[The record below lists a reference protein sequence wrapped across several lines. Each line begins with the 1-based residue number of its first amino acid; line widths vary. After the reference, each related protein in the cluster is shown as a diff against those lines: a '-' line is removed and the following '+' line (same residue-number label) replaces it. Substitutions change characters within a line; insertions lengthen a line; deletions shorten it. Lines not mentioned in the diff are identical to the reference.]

1 MSSWSIAGS
10 GIGLLSGIAGIITLC
25 TYINFILTTLV
36 MASSQIT
43 VTEPLSKSKAT
54 IFFVSCVLFLSIV
67 LNKIIVKNFFEFLLK
82 KK

>member
-10 GIGLLSGIAGIITLC
+10 GIGLLSDIAGIITLC

-43 VTEPLSKSKAT
+43 MTEPLSKSKAT
-54 IFFVSCVLFLSIV
+54 IFCLMCLIPFYRI
-67 LNKIIVKNFFEFLLK
+67 E
-82 KK
+82 